1 MHDYR
6 NTLILPACTCTMVI
20 QKKIHSHVYYVL
32 HVHVFGKLKKY
43 AYFNTLLEGMDQ
55 KG

>member
-6 NTLILPACTCTMVI
+6 NTLILPVHVPWYGNSKENSLTC
-20 QKKIHSHVYYVL
+20 VL
-32 HVHVFGKLKKY
+32 HVFGKLKKY

>member
-1 MHDYR
+1 MI
-6 NTLILPACTCTMVI
+6 TET
-20 QKKIHSHVYYVL
+20 HSYYLYMYHGNLKENSLTFVL
-32 HVHVFGKLKKY
+32 HVFGKLKKY